1 MTPQIEE
8 YVNSHI
14 SREPDY
20 LYRIDRLTNLRMI
33 NGRMCSG
40 HIQGRLLKMLTTMA
54 APKRVLELGTF
65 SGYSALCIAEGA
77 PGATIDTIE
86 VDDELEDFIL
96 QNISMS
102 PDADKVRLH
111 IGDALEVMK
120 QWDDNE
126 FDLIFID
133 ADKRRYIDYFNRAI
147 RLLRKGGFIIAD
159 NTLWDGHVVET
170 CRHSSQTQGII
181 DFNDLVANDP
191 RVETAI
197 IPLRDG
203 LTILRKIAD

>member
-1 MTPQIEE
+1 
-8 YVNSHI
+8 
-14 SREPDY
+14 
-20 LYRIDRLTNLRMI
+20 
-33 NGRMCSG
+33 MC
-40 HIQGRLLKMLTTMA
+40 IR
-54 APKRVLELGTF
+54 
-65 SGYSALCIAEGA
+65 
-77 PGATIDTIE
+77 D
-86 VDDELEDFIL
+86 
-96 QNISMS
+96 
-102 PDADKVRLH
+102 
-111 IGDALEVMK
+111 
-120 QWDDNE
+120 
-126 FDLIFID
+126 
-133 ADKRRYIDYFNRAI
+133 RRYIDYFNRAI